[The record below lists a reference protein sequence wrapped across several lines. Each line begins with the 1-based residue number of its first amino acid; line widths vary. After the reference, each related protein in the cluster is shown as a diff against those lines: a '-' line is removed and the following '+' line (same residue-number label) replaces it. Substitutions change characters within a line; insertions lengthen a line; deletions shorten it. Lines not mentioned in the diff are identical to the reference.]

1 MTAAEGLRVAH
12 FCWKLGWK
20 LCCQKERGGNKKKRT
35 RVFKCAN
42 VCKCAN
48 EEVCELQGVG
58 GGGGAQMC
66 VCVCVFENEWEITI
80 TGSCRGEERRPAP
93 ARCCREVFLKTTL
106 NTCWFHGRLHIL
118 HFTADLKD
126 IVSVLI
132 PNNIEIHVTMQWW
145 ETYSDHLLK

>member
-20 LCCQKERGGNKKKRT
+20 LCCQKERGGKKKKEQECSSVRMCASVQM
-35 RVFKCAN
+35 RKC
-42 VCKCAN
+42 VSCR
-48 EEVCELQGVG
+48 GW
-58 GGGGAQMC
+58 GGGAQMC

-132 PNNIEIHVTMQWW
+132 PNNIEIHVTMQRW